1 MPREAQ
7 RGGPWIEYVS
17 LSSDWLEAPHKQIC
31 DQGGSPPDFF
41 TEPKRSP
48 AYAGFQTEIHFKPRA
63 SPQAAREV
71 PHKQNYLHM
80 YDQQNY
86 DQGDLPTRRLMYARP
101 GSWLFGWLVELCPG
115 SLWLAGRLRPRDGQ
129 REAQRGPERRSGD
142 RTNLPCVWLEAPT
155 IRFTTRE
162 DPHRFLGGT
171 PEETPTDY
179 YELGFQTEI
188 HLKPRASPQAEL
200 CTTRE
205 APHKQNYDQGGR
217 ITTRD
222 PMYFLYASNRR

>member
-1 MPREAQ
+1 
-7 RGGPWIEYVS
+7 
-17 LSSDWLEAPHKQIC
+17 
-31 DQGGSPPDFF
+31 
-41 TEPKRSP
+41 
-48 AYAGFQTEIHFKPRA
+48 
-63 SPQAAREV
+63 
-71 PHKQNYLHM
+71 M

-162 DPHRFLGGT
+162 APHRFLYGT

-188 HLKPRASPQAEL
+188 HFKPRASPQAEL

>member
-1 MPREAQ
+1 
-7 RGGPWIEYVS
+7 
-17 LSSDWLEAPHKQIC
+17 
-31 DQGGSPPDFF
+31 
-41 TEPKRSP
+41 
-48 AYAGFQTEIHFKPRA
+48 
-63 SPQAAREV
+63 
-71 PHKQNYLHM
+71 
-80 YDQQNY
+80 
-86 DQGDLPTRRLMYARP
+86 MYARP

-205 APHKQNYDQGGR
+205 APHKQNYDQQGPYVFFVCFQQKMTMSWNCPSNCPSEQAPR
-217 ITTRD
+217 EALRRAESLREAQRRTERPAPQLRLSQTRRSFAVYQST
-222 PMYFLYASNRR
+222 M